1 MRKFFAIFVIMIHD
15 ILNSILKGDLQMR
28 EISLHI
34 MDIVQNSIEAG
45 GTFIEIEVI
54 ENHINDI
61 LQINVKDNG
70 RGIDSKTLPNIT
82 DPFVTSRTSR
92 KVGLG
97 LSLFKSACIRCGGN
111 LTVESRFGYGTTVC
125 ADMQLS
131 HIDRAPIG
139 RIEDTIVS
147 FLTYPDIDIFY
158 SHTVKDEQFL
168 LDTREIRKI
177 AGEDL
182 SNQEILQW
190 LREYIGEG
198 LDAIGSNRF

>member
-1 MRKFFAIFVIMIHD
+1 
-15 ILNSILKGDLQMR
+15 MR

-45 GTFIEIEVI
+45 GNFVEIEVI
-54 ENHINDI
+54 ENHIDDI
-61 LQINVKDNG
+61 LQVNVKDNG
-70 RGIDSKTLPNIT
+70 KGIDSKVLPNIT

-111 LTVESRFGYGTTVC
+111 LAVESKFGYGTTVR

-139 RIEDTIVS
+139 RIEDTIAS

-158 SHTVKDEQFL
+158 SHIVNDEQFL
-168 LDTREIRKI
+168 LDTREIKKI